1 MKKDI
6 TRHMQT
12 AKLMIDGA
20 EESMATWGKEPREN
34 SFRYGYITSD
44 PVHSKE
50 SVVRRLIQARQEL
63 LQVIRELHG

>member
-1 MKKDI
+1 MKNDI
-6 TRHMQT
+6 KRHIQT
-12 AKLMIDGA
+12 ARLLMDGA
-20 EESMATWGKEPREN
+20 EESMATWDKERQEKGW
-34 SFRYGYITSD
+34 YCYINSD